1 MEVKLYFRMLQRGW
15 WIIIVTTLVAIL
27 VTLVASY
34 LATPIYRATSRFVI
48 SPSATFVAEG
58 NNVLNSLATLD
69 KRSIITTYAEILNS
83 PRIHRETFDLLQINE
98 ANLLDYTYNAVVLP
112 DTNIIEFSV
121 QGPDPQTV
129 MLLVNAIGQH
139 VVEYVQGLYMV
150 YEMTLLDPSVV
161 PVKPISP
168 QPARDAGVALVVGLA
183 MGVILALTREGSK
196 ATIENF
202 MQQRKTDPVSLALN
216 RTVFE
221 QELAEIAFASTND
234 FSFCLVRLEGLGK
247 YINVLPQSSLQT
259 ILRHINGTLRNQLRG
274 NDLVGRWSELE
285 FSIIL
290 FETPGDASVN
300 TMGRVRTALSVP
312 IKSEVSGEDLY
323 LNPQIGIA
331 EYRVGD
337 TVESMVKNV
346 KWALDVAEKNSNGL
360 YLLKATQP
368 I

>member
-1 MEVKLYFRMLQRGW
+1 MEIKLYFRMLQRGW
-15 WIIIVTTLVAIL
+15 WIITVTTLVAIL

-48 SPSATFVAEG
+48 SPSATFVSEG

-83 PRIHRETFDLLQINE
+83 PRIHRDTFKLLNLNE
-98 ANLLDYTYNAVVLP
+98 ADLQDYTYTAVVLP

-121 QGPDPQTV
+121 EGPDPQTV
-129 MLLVNAIGQH
+129 TLLVNAIGEH
-139 VVEYVQGLYMV
+139 VVEYVQGLYLV

-161 PVKPISP
+161 PVIPISP

-183 MGVILALTREGSK
+183 LGVMLALTRELIQ
-196 ATIENF
+196 APLENF
-202 MQQRKTDPVSLALN
+202 MQQRKFDPVSLALN
-216 RTVFE
+216 RRVFE
-221 QELAEIAFASTND
+221 QRLAESAFASTND
-234 FSFCLVRLEGLGK
+234 FSFCLVRLEGLEK
-247 YINVLPQSSLQT
+247 YNNVLPQSNLQT
-259 ILRHINGTLRNQLRG
+259 ILRHVNQVLRNQLRG
-274 NDLVGRWSELE
+274 NDLVGRWSDLE
-285 FSIIL
+285 FAVLL

-312 IKSEVSGEDLY
+312 INIEVSGESLY

-346 KWALDVAEKNSNGL
+346 KWALDVAEKNNNGM

>member
-1 MEVKLYFRMLQRGW
+1 MEIKLYLRMLQRGW
-15 WIIIVTTLVAIL
+15 WIIIVTTLAAVV

-48 SPSATFVAEG
+48 SPSAGFVAEG

-83 PRIHRETFDLLQINE
+83 PRIHRETFALLGLNE
-98 ANLLDYTYNAVVLP
+98 ADLQDYTYNAVVLP

-121 QGPDPQTV
+121 TGPDPRTV
-129 MLLVNAIGQH
+129 TLLVNAIGQH

-161 PVKPISP
+161 PVRPISP
-168 QPARDAGVALVVGLA
+168 QPIRDAGVALVLGFAVGV
-183 MGVILALTREGSK
+183 MLALARELIQ
-196 ATIENF
+196 APIENF
-202 MQQRKTDPVSLALN
+202 MQQRKIDPVSLALN
-216 RTVFE
+216 RNVFE
-221 QELAEIAFASTND
+221 QKLSEAAFASTND
-234 FSFCLVRLEGLGK
+234 FSFCLVHLDGLAE

-259 ILRHINGTLRNQLRG
+259 ILRRVNQTLRNQLRG
-274 NDLVGRWSELE
+274 NDLVGRWSDLD
-285 FSIIL
+285 FAILL

-312 IKSEVSGEDLY
+312 IRIEFSGEDIH

-346 KWALDVAEKNSNGL
+346 KWALDVAEKNNNGM

>member
-15 WIIIVTTLVAIL
+15 WIIAITTLAAIL
-27 VTLVASY
+27 VALVASY
-34 LATPIYRATSRFVI
+34 LATPVYRATSRFVI
-48 SPSATFVAEG
+48 SPSAAFIAEG

-83 PRIHRETFDLLQINE
+83 PRIHRETFDLLQLNE
-98 ANLLDYTYNAVVLP
+98 ADLQSYTYSAVVLP

-121 QGPDPQTV
+121 QGTDPKTV
-129 MLLVNAIGQH
+129 ALLVNGIGQH

-161 PVKPISP
+161 PVEPISP

-183 MGVILALTREGSK
+183 MGVMLALVRELVH
-196 ATIENF
+196 APIENF
-202 MQQRKTDPVSLALN
+202 MQERKVDPVSLALN
-216 RTVFE
+216 RAVFE
-221 QELAEIAFASTND
+221 RKLAEAAFASAND
-234 FSFCLVRLEGLGK
+234 FSFCLVHLEGLTN

-259 ILRHINGTLRNQLRG
+259 MLRHVNQTLRNQLRG
-274 NDLVGRWSELE
+274 NDLVGRWSELD
-285 FSIIL
+285 FAVML

-300 TMGRVRTALSVP
+300 TMGRVRMALSVP
-312 IKSEVSGEDLY
+312 IKIAFSGEDLY

-346 KWALDVAEKNSNGL
+346 NWALDVAEKNNNGM
-360 YLLKATQP
+360 YLLKATQA

>member
-15 WIIIVTTLVAIL
+15 WIILVTTLVAIL

-83 PRIHRETFDLLQINE
+83 PRIHRETFDLLQMNE
-98 ANLLDYTYNAVVLP
+98 ASLQDYTYNAVVLP

-129 MLLVNAIGQH
+129 TLLVNAIGQH

-168 QPARDAGVALVVGLA
+168 QPARDAGVAVVVGLA
-183 MGVILALTREGSK
+183 MGVILALTRELIE
-196 ATIENF
+196 APIENF

>member
-15 WIIIVTTLVAIL
+15 WIITVTTLVAIL

-48 SPSATFVAEG
+48 SPSAAFVSEG

-83 PRIHRETFDLLQINE
+83 PRIHRETFDLLKLNE
-98 ANLLDYTYNAVVLP
+98 ANLQDYKYNAVVLP

-121 QGPDPQTV
+121 EGPDPQTIT
-129 MLLVNAIGQH
+129 LLVNAIGQH

-161 PVKPISP
+161 PVDPISP

-183 MGVILALTREGSK
+183 MGVMLALTRELIQ
-196 ATIENF
+196 APIENF
-202 MQQRKTDPVSLALN
+202 MQQRKIDPVSLALN
-216 RTVFE
+216 RSVFE
-221 QELAEIAFASTND
+221 QKLAEAAFASIND

-259 ILRHINGTLRNQLRG
+259 ILRHVNQTLRNQLRG
-274 NDLVGRWSELE
+274 NDLVGRWSDLD
-285 FSIIL
+285 FAIML
-290 FETPGDASVN
+290 VETPGDASVN
-300 TMGRVRTALSVP
+300 TMGRVRTALSIP
-312 IKSEVSGEDLY
+312 IKMEVSGEDLY

-346 KWALDVAEKNSNGL
+346 KWALDVAEKNNNGM

>member
-34 LATPIYRATSRFVI
+34 LATPLYRATSRFVI
-48 SPSATFVAEG
+48 SPSAAFISEG

-83 PRIHRETFDLLQINE
+83 PRIHRETFDLLQLNQ
-98 ANLLDYTYNAVVLP
+98 ADLQNYTFNAVVLP

-121 QGPDPQTV
+121 VGPDPQTV
-129 MLLVNAIGQH
+129 TLLVNAIGQH

-183 MGVILALTREGSK
+183 IGVMLALTRELIQ
-196 ATIENF
+196 APIDNF
-202 MQQRKTDPVSLALN
+202 MQQRKIDPVSLALN
-216 RTVFE
+216 RSVFE
-221 QELAEIAFASTND
+221 QRLAEAAFASTSD
-234 FSFCLVRLEGLGK
+234 FSFCLVYLEGLGK
-247 YINVLPQSSLQT
+247 YINVLPQSSLQ
-259 ILRHINGTLRNQLRG
+259 IVLRHVNQILRNQLRG
-274 NDLVGRWSELE
+274 NDLVGRWSELD
-285 FSIIL
+285 FAVLL

-300 TMGRVRTALSVP
+300 TMGRVRTALSIP
-312 IKSEVSGEDLY
+312 IKLEVSGEDLY

-331 EYRVGD
+331 EFRVGD

-346 KWALDVAEKNSNGL
+346 RWALDVAEKNNNGM

>member
-15 WIIIVTTLVAIL
+15 WIILVTTLMAIL
-27 VTLVASY
+27 AALIASY
-34 LATPIYRATSRFVI
+34 VATPIYRATSRFVI
-48 SPSATFVAEG
+48 SPSAAFVAEG

-83 PRIHRETFDLLQINE
+83 PRIHRETFDLLSINE
-98 ANLLDYTYNAVVLP
+98 ADLRTYNYNAVVLP

-121 QGPDPQTV
+121 EGPDPQ
-129 MLLVNAIGQH
+129 MASLLVNAIGQH

-150 YEMTLLDPSVV
+150 YEMTVLDPAVA
-161 PVKPISP
+161 PTRPISP

-183 MGVILALTREGSK
+183 LGVMLALMRELIQ
-196 ATIENF
+196 APIENF
-202 MQQRKTDPVSLALN
+202 MQQRRLDPVSLALN
-216 RTVFE
+216 RQEFE
-221 QELAEIAFASTND
+221 QRLSNFAFASTND
-234 FSFCLVRLEGLGK
+234 FSFCLVHLEGLGK
-247 YINVLPQSSLQT
+247 YINVLPQPTLQSV
-259 ILRHINGTLRNQLRG
+259 LRHVNQVLRNQLRG
-274 NDLVGRWSELE
+274 NDLVGRWSDLD
-285 FSIIL
+285 FAVVLS
-290 FETPGDASVN
+290 ETPGDASVN
-300 TMGRVRTALSVP
+300 TMSRVRTALSVP
-312 IKSEVSGEDLY
+312 IRMEVTGEDLY

-346 KWALDVAEKNSNGL
+346 KWALDVAEKNNNGM

>member
-15 WIIIVTTLVAIL
+15 WIITVTTLVAIL

-83 PRIHRETFDLLQINE
+83 PRIHRETFDLLQMDE
-98 ANLLDYTYNAVVLP
+98 AKLLDYQYNAVVLP

-161 PVKPISP
+161 PVIPISP

-183 MGVILALTREGSK
+183 MGVILALTRELIQ
-196 ATIENF
+196 APIENF

-216 RTVFE
+216 RAVFE
-221 QELAEIAFASTND
+221 HELAEIAFASTND

-259 ILRHINGTLRNQLRG
+259 ILRHVNGTLRNQLRG